1 MTEIDYMNVT
11 PTQAQDLKKNYWA
24 YLAISIVGVLCMIAN
39 VYLNCRIGFAN
50 GFSMQVSMSWLSFIT
65 FALNG
70 VVVWWFSKQK
80 SDAYLQVYTHLF
92 VEHLREM
99 AREQMEGKR

>member
-1 MTEIDYMNVT
+1 MTEINYLNVT
-11 PTQAQDLKKNYWA
+11 PSEAKDLKKNFWT

-39 VYLNCRIGFAN
+39 VYLNCRIGFTN

-65 FALNG
+65 LVLNV

-80 SDAYLQVYTHLF
+80 SNAYIQVYTHLF
-92 VEHLREM
+92 VEHLREV
-99 AREQMEGKR
+99 AKEQMEGEE